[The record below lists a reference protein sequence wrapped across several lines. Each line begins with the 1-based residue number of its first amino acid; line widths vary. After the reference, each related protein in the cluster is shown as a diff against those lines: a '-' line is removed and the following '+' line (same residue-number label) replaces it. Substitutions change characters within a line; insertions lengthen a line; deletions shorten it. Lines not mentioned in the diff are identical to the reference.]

1 MKLSGWWFGTWLLF
15 SIIYGIILPIDFHIF
30 QRDWNHQPVMVN
42 HSAIADH
49 LPFPSHRQ
57 GAFLVAAFLL
67 VLTARA
73 PPPNRADVA
82 ARSARTPM
90 SPRKNGDG
98 SFGWVYFFIIY
109 TYIHYIYTCVCGY
122 TYVSMSIYTYI
133 HIKNIH
139 LYIHIYIDTHTY
151 IYI

>member
-1 MKLSGWWFGTWLLF
+1 MKLSGSWFGTWLLF

-30 QRDWNHQPVMVN
+30 QRDWNHQPVMV
-42 HSAIADH
+42 ADH

-109 TYIHYIYTCVCGY
+109 TYIHYIYIYICVCGY

-139 LYIHIYIDTHTY
+139 LYIHIYIYIYTY
-151 IYI
+151 IHI